1 MEIKI
6 IDLKCPGCGEPVTL
20 QQGQCRICSRP
31 LLFSSFQSVY
41 EMPMPDINK
50 YASTYKKALE
60 KDPENLELN
69 KSIAMCYLKLK
80 LYDKAQPAFG
90 KAIEDNFDD
99 ADMYLYAAVCLL
111 KGKRPFMVTRQ
122 IVDQAIEYL
131 NAALMIEQ
139 KGIYYYL
146 RAYLKYDHYEM
157 KRLRTMPTFMQ
168 DWQQANASGVSEM
181 DKQQLFEILGVQR
194 PNGF

>member
-1 MEIKI
+1 
-6 IDLKCPGCGEPVTL
+6 
-20 QQGQCRICSRP
+20 
-31 LLFSSFQSVY
+31 
-41 EMPMPDINK
+41 MPMPDINK